1 MSPIV
6 SFSISESLKTFI
18 NKLVSKNQYDNKSK
32 LFRDALLRLMSTMDA
47 SDSLNDTSSIV
58 MPTSKEIVGNMVI
71 VLPNDSS
78 IIRKINKIENEFKSQ
93 IVSKNQHFTRNN
105 QQIIFIVF
113 EGLLQDFQNIVV
125 EINSIKEIKNFRYL
139 ILN

>member
-6 SFSISESLKTFI
+6 SFSISENLKTFI
-18 NKLVSKNQYDNKSK
+18 NKLVSKNQYENKSK

-47 SDSLNDTSSIV
+47 SDVLSDTSSIV
-58 MPTSKEIVGNMVI
+58 MPKSKEILGNMVI
-71 VLPNDSS
+71 VLPNDSN

-93 IVSKNQHFTRNN
+93 IVSKNQHFARNDH
-105 QQIIFIVF
+105 IIFIVF
-113 EGLLQDFQNIVV
+113 EGLLKDFQNLVV

>member
-18 NKLVSKNQYDNKSK
+18 NKLVSKNQYENKSK

-47 SDSLNDTSSIV
+47 SDSLTDTSSIV
-58 MPTSKEIVGNMVI
+58 MSTSKEIVGNMVI

-113 EGLLQDFQNIVV
+113 EGLLQDFRNIVV
-125 EINSIKEIKNFRYL
+125 EINSIKEVKNFRYL

>member
-18 NKLVSKNQYDNKSK
+18 NKLVSKNQYENKSK

-47 SDSLNDTSSIV
+47 SDSLTDTSSIV
-58 MPTSKEIVGNMVI
+58 MSTSKEIVGNMVI

-125 EINSIKEIKNFRYL
+125 EINSIKEVKNFRYL

>member
-18 NKLVSKNQYDNKSK
+18 NKLVSKNQYENKSK
-32 LFRDALLRLMSTMDA
+32 LFRDALLRLMSTVDA
-47 SDSLNDTSSIV
+47 SDSLTDTSSIV
-58 MPTSKEIVGNMVI
+58 MSTSKEIVGNMVI

-78 IIRKINKIENEFKSQ
+78 ITRKINKIENEFKSQ

-113 EGLLQDFQNIVV
+113 EGLLQDFRNIVV
-125 EINSIKEIKNFRYL
+125 EINSIKEVKNFRYL

>member
-6 SFSISESLKTFI
+6 SFSISENLKTFI
-18 NKLVSKNQYDNKSK
+18 NKLVSKNQYENKSK

-47 SDSLNDTSSIV
+47 SDVLSDTSSIV
-58 MPTSKEIVGNMVI
+58 MPKGKEILGNMVI

-93 IVSKNQHFTRNN
+93 IVSKNQHFARNDH
-105 QQIIFIVF
+105 IIFIVF

>member
-6 SFSISESLKTFI
+6 SFSISENLKTFI
-18 NKLVSKNQYDNKSK
+18 NKLVSKNQYENKSK

-47 SDSLNDTSSIV
+47 SDALSDTSSIV
-58 MPTSKEIVGNMVI
+58 MPKGKEILGNMVI

-93 IVSKNQHFTRNN
+93 IVSKNQHFARNDH
-105 QQIIFIVF
+105 IIFIVF

>member
-18 NKLVSKNQYDNKSK
+18 NKLVSKNQYENKSK

-47 SDSLNDTSSIV
+47 SDSLSDTSGMV
-58 MPTSKEIVGNMVI
+58 MPNNKEILGNMVI
-71 VLPNDSS
+71 VLPNDPR
-78 IIRKINKIENEFKSQ
+78 IIKKVNRIENEFKSQ
-93 IVSKNQHFTRNN
+93 IVSKNQHFARNN
-105 QQIIFIVF
+105 QILFIVF
-113 EGLLQDFQNIVV
+113 EGLLQDFQSIVV
-125 EINSIKEIKNFRYL
+125 EINSIKEVKNFRYL